1 MGTDKGFT
9 AGITWHGAWY
19 RAYVYRASRK
29 SGRQTYGKN
38 KQGGLI
44 HEFWSESMC
53 DSFLS
58 EKLRH

>member
-1 MGTDKGFT
+1 MGTDKGFP
-9 AGITWHGAWY
+9 AGITWHGGWC
-19 RAYVYRASRK
+19 RADVYLAGQQ
-29 SGRQTYGKN
+29 SGRQAYGKN